1 MKHSLV
7 LNFVASSLL
16 VFSAGCV
23 AKIPDQPDYVSGYS
37 YVNSDPAVSADKD
50 VGHAV
55 LAPNACLA
63 EAADIDPAAETKLTV
78 VSGLGAHLP
87 PGCANAYN
95 LQRMVESERDLVAGR
110 RMGPAA
116 AAPVAKAARRYL
128 ETDSESA
135 PAIDSTGDAS
145 VDTGP

>member
-1 MKHSLV
+1 M
-7 LNFVASSLL
+7 LNFFASSLL

-23 AKIPDQPDYVSGYS
+23 TAMPDQQDYLSGYS
-37 YVNSDPAVSADKD
+37 YVKSDPALGAGKSVAP
-50 VGHAV
+50 AV
-55 LAPNACLA
+55 LAPNACLS
-63 EAADIDPAAETKLTV
+63 EAADLDAAAETGLTV

-116 AAPVAKAARRYL
+116 AAPVASAARRYL
-128 ETDSESA
+128 QPDLLSA
-135 PAIDSTGDAS
+135 PPSDRPGDAA
-145 VDTGP
+145 VDTGS